1 MAAIYTVERVDSGVE
16 VRLSRNHALV
26 VRLWVNDSVAGQ
38 MLSTLTEVNETKLRE
53 HMREEYDT
61 VLARV
66 IALFR
71 AVMAGQ
77 PGGSVTAPD
86 DYATHLVPFL
96 N

>member
-1 MAAIYTVERVDSGVE
+1 MAAIYTVERIDNGVE

-26 VRLWVNDSVAGQ
+26 CRVWVNDSVAGQ
-38 MLSTLTEVNETKLRE
+38 MLTGLTAANEARLRKE
-53 HMREEYDT
+53 MREEYDA

-71 AVMAGQ
+71 AVMDGK
-77 PGGSVTAPD
+77 PGGSITAPD
-86 DYATHLVPFL
+86 DYATHLLPFV